1 MNRSTDHT
9 KKLLTAALTIG
20 LSFGALA
27 LTTTSAHAA
36 RFSVRVVDE
45 IGQPVPG
52 ASVCIGLHGNY
63 RQFGTAFT
71 DASGMA
77 GVVDVPNVP
86 FVVTISKTRFAAI
99 RVEQP
104 STGYDLVREFTLGG
118 GLPGPRCK
126 AGSTVAANPPLIRI
140 DDVGVISSNGST
152 SLRLAVTGNPNHYRI
167 GFDEDMDFA
176 KWLDFEET
184 VTIPAAFA
192 DASELYL
199 QMRRFV
205 GTPESNLESVS
216 DVVLVK
222 MPGAAMPN

>member
-20 LSFGALA
+20 LSFGTLVLA
-27 LTTTSAHAA
+27 TTSAHAA

-126 AGSTVAANPPLIRI
+126 AGSTVAANPPMIRI
-140 DDVGVISSNGST
+140 DDVGVVSQRGST
-152 SLRLAVTGNPNHYRI
+152 VLRPTVSGNPNHYRI

-176 KWLDFEET
+176 AWRDFEESID
-184 VTIPAAFA
+184 VPANLV
-192 DASELYL
+192 DAGEIYL
-199 QMRRFV
+199 QLRRFE
-205 GTPESNLESVS
+205 GTPESNLASESE
-216 DVVLVK
+216 VVLVK
-222 MPGAAMPN
+222 LPGATMPN